1 MLQLLLSVLGQN
13 EKKLQRK
20 VVEAELISVN
30 LIVTVYSMCNY
41 SKFKVLSGNTNAF
54 VRQLKRKKENEENT
68 STEQNLNQ
76 GTEMA
81 KKPCGVGPAD
91 QSILQR

>member
-1 MLQLLLSVLGQN
+1 MLGQN

-30 LIVTVYSMCNY
+30 LIVTVYSMCKY
-41 SKFKVLSGNTNAF
+41 SKVLSGNTNAF
-54 VRQLKRKKENEENT
+54 VRQLKRNKENEENT
-68 STEQNLNQ
+68 STKQNLNQ
-76 GTEMA
+76 GQGTEMT

-91 QSILQR
+91 QSFLQPSYCCAVE